1 MKIRE
6 LFLANVTR
14 DIPPVVYFY
23 QQTPERVAEEVA
35 EYIITGGYREGDPR
49 YRRVKQGIHEQF
61 VSLLGGITRALSA
74 RTPPDLPSCWISGFY
89 GSGKS
94 SFAKLLGLAL
104 DGTVL
109 PNGEKLSDALWRR
122 DDSPKKHELVEAWD
136 ALMAKVKPVS
146 VVFDIGTVA
155 RDDEHIHR
163 AALRQVQAKLGYCAK
178 SSLVAEFELALERDG
193 EWAEFEATAAQVLG
207 RPWSEALADEQAEDH
222 FSHVLHKLK
231 PDRYTEPTAWIDS
244 RAGYRSDGTSV
255 RDTVSA
261 IMAMLD
267 RRAAGSTLF
276 LVIDEVSQYVHHD
289 NQRMLGL
296 QSFVQELGQ
305 RMKGRAWLLATG
317 QQQLEESADP
327 QGVGKL
333 KDRFPEFL
341 RVHLAATNIRDVVHR
356 RLLKKDPSKEKP
368 LRDLFARHRSDL
380 KLHGYRCTEITEED
394 FVEVYPMLPEQIDL
408 LMQITTQLRARS
420 TRMQGD
426 DHAIRG
432 LLQLLGEL
440 FRQRNLAEEDVGT
453 LVTLDEIY
461 EILQSALDPDTQT
474 TLARIFSEPERPR
487 DDLVDRVAKTVSL
500 LELLQEKGVATTPE
514 LVASCLYRRL
524 GSGNDEPKIREALEA
539 LRDRGHLSLSEKL
552 GYKIQSSAG
561 QEWQRER
568 DRIGV
573 TPENRSR
580 AIQEALGGLL
590 DQLEGAPRYK
600 GQSFPWAAL
609 QTDRWFAQD
618 ARVKDPR
625 ADASIAVD
633 VRLVRKDDQ
642 NPDHWIRESTSETFA
657 NKIVWVG
664 GETSDIEQAANALQ
678 KSVGMLRIWSPRRE
692 SLAPERA
699 RLLVEE
705 EANRGEHT
713 RKLRRTL
720 EQTLMAGRVYFRG
733 QPRTPTDLGTSFAAV
748 MAALAEQIL
757 PSLYPHVV
765 ETSVNDKELEQL
777 FEDQLEGT
785 SSKFMESGLGILSL
799 DAGKYV
805 ASCNGPVP
813 QRVLKYIRESPCTGT
828 TLLSH
833 FGRPPY
839 GYPADIVRACVAGL
853 LRGGKIRVQPDGR
866 PAITFFRGPDVK
878 DVFRSIK
885 EFRRAEYH
893 PPREDGI
900 KPRDLVAVAQM
911 LSSTRGIDVDRE
923 RDKISDAVY
932 ELAPRVASE
941 LRDFAEIYRRLPGRP
956 DLPDGLL
963 RLQSALEQCRASRQ
977 VDEIVTAAVRHLDAL
992 RDGLELL
999 AMLRTDVTE
1008 AAVESVRVATE
1019 VRDHILPQLEK
1030 VPVALQDCEPVAERL
1045 VAGLDDERP
1054 WLSADDLEHD
1064 AQTLRERYV
1073 EVRQQLLARE
1083 YEQAEAARGRV
1094 KQRQGFAALS
1104 AELAESVLRP
1114 IQEALPNTS
1123 PDAVA
1128 PTLVDLAARFEVDLA
1143 RGESEAN
1150 DRLDEALAQ
1159 LEEAQVV
1166 KVETRV
1172 RGREVKSREQ
1182 LREVF
1187 REIEERVGPMLDAGK
1202 RVRLL

>member
-14 DIPPVVYFY
+14 DIPPVVYFHE
-23 QQTPERVAEEVA
+23 QTPARVADEVA

-61 VSLLGGITRALSA
+61 VSLLQGITRAVSS
-74 RTPPDLPSCWISGFY
+74 RTPPELPSSWISGFY

-104 DGTVL
+104 DGMVL
-109 PNGEKLSDALWRR
+109 PTKETLAAALWRR
-122 DDSPKKHELVEAWD
+122 DDSPKKAELVEAWD
-136 ALMAKVKPVS
+136 GLMAKVKPVA

-193 EWAEFEATAAQVLG
+193 EWTEFEATAKRALG
-207 RPWSEALADEQAEDH
+207 RPWSEALSDEQAEDH
-222 FSHVLHKLK
+222 FSHVLHVLR
-231 PDRYTEPTAWIDS
+231 PDRYTEPTTWIDS

-267 RRAAGSTLF
+267 RRANGSTLF

-305 RMKGRAWLLATG
+305 RMKGKAWLLATG

-333 KDRFPEFL
+333 KDRFPDHL

-356 RLLKKDPSKEKP
+356 RLLKKDPAREKP

-380 KLHGYRCTEITEED
+380 KLHGYKCGEITEED

-440 FRQRNLAEEDVGT
+440 FRQRNLAEEEVGT

-461 EILQSALDPDTQT
+461 EILQSALDADTQT
-474 TLARIFSEPERPR
+474 TLARIFSDPERPR
-487 DDLVDRVAKTVSL
+487 DELIDRVAKAVSL
-500 LELLQEKGVATTPE
+500 LELLQEKGVATTSE

-524 GSGNDEPKIREALEA
+524 GAGNDEPKVRDALEM
-539 LRDRGHLSLSEKL
+539 LRERGHLSLSEKL

-580 AIQEALGGLL
+580 AIQDALGGLFE
-590 DQLEGAPRYK
+590 QLEGAPRYK
-600 GQSFPWAAL
+600 GQSFPWAAF

-625 ADASIAVD
+625 ADASITVD
-633 VRLVRKDDQ
+633 VRLVGKQQ
-642 NPDHWIRESTSETFA
+642 NPEHWIRESAADSFA

-664 GETSDIEQAANALQ
+664 AEDGDVEQAANTLQ
-678 KSVGMLRIWSPRRE
+678 KSLGMLRIWSPRRE

-705 EANRGEHT
+705 EANRSEHV

-720 EQTLMAGRVYFRG
+720 EQTLIAGRIYFRG
-733 QPRTPTDLGTSFAAV
+733 QARTPTDLGTSFASV
-748 MAALAEQIL
+748 MSALAEQVL

-765 ETSVNDKELEQL
+765 DIAVSDKELEQL

-785 SSKFMESGLGILSL
+785 SSKFMEAGLGILSL

-813 QRVLKYIRESPCTGT
+813 QRILKYIRESPCTGT
-828 TLLSH
+828 TLLTH

-839 GYPADIVRACVAGL
+839 GYPADVVRACVAGL

-911 LSSTRGIDVDRE
+911 LASTRGIDVDRE

-941 LRDFAEIYRRLPGRP
+941 LRDFAEVYRRLPGRP
-956 DLPDGLL
+956 DIPEGLV
-963 RLQSALEQCRASRQ
+963 RLQTALEQCRGSRQ
-977 VDEIVTAAVRHLDAL
+977 VDEIVTAAVRNLDAL

-999 AMLRTDVTE
+999 AMLRTDVTD
-1008 AAVESVRVATE
+1008 AAVEAVREGTE
-1019 VRDHILPQLEK
+1019 VRDHIVPQLARTPGGLED
-1030 VPVALQDCEPVAERL
+1030 AAATAERL
-1045 VAGLDDERP
+1045 GVNLSDERP
-1054 WLSADDLEHD
+1054 WRNADELERD
-1064 AQTLRERYV
+1064 AEALRVRYV
-1073 EVRQQLLARE
+1073 EARQQLLARA

-1114 IQEALPNTS
+1114 IQDALPNTS
-1123 PDAVA
+1123 PEAIA
-1128 PTLVDLAARFEVDLA
+1128 PTLADLMARFEVDLGRA
-1143 RGESEAN
+1143 ESDAN

-1159 LEEAQVV
+1159 LDEAQVV

-1182 LREVF
+1182 LQEVF